1 MAFFTDRDG
10 PGEFFN
16 WISLVRLYHVFL
28 PPYGQEAFRLL
39 WNQPAVKTP
48 SRYLLARP
56 RA

>member
-1 MAFFTDRDG
+1 MAILQTGMDQVS
-10 PGEFFN
+10 FFN

-39 WNQPAVKTP
+39 WNQPAVKTQ

>member
-39 WNQPAVKTP
+39 WNQPAVKTQ